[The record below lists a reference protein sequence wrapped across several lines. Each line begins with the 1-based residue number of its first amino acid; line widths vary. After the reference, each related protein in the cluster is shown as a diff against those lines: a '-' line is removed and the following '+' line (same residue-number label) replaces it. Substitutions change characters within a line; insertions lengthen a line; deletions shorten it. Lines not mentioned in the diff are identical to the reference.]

1 MRSSTLLALAL
12 PFALSLVGCAAPADE
27 AVDEAAE
34 STESDLSTANLVGK
48 HYAVTGT
55 FVIRDV
61 PSMANRDPKQTVLGD
76 GALELRITRTFKGGV
91 SGFIGNHF
99 DKIGGDVRVVYRT
112 ASGAK
117 RVVSIDDESF
127 EPEARGYGPFVDV
140 ANVTSNVS
148 VGVVISDFGRRR
160 MISSEI
166 NVPAPRG
173 REILFVP
180 KTTTGPF

>member
-1 MRSSTLLALAL
+1 MRPSILLAL
-12 PFALSLVGCAAPADE
+12 ALSLVGCAAPADE
-27 AVDEAAE
+27 AADETAE
-34 STESDLSTANLVGK
+34 SSESDLSTANLVGK
-48 HYAVTGT
+48 HYTVAGT
-55 FVIRDV
+55 FIIRDL
-61 PSMANRDPKQTVLGD
+61 PSMADRDPKRTVLGD
-76 GALELRITRTFKGGV
+76 GGLELRITRTFKGGV

-117 RVVSIDDESF
+117 RVASVDDESF

-140 ANVTSNVS
+140 ANVSSNVS
-148 VGVVISDFGRRR
+148 VGVVISDFGRRK

-166 NVPAPRG
+166 NVPAPKG

>member
-1 MRSSTLLALAL
+1 MRSSILSVLALS
-12 PFALSLVGCAAPADE
+12 ALSLFGCAAPADE
-27 AVDEAAE
+27 TADEASE
-34 STESDLSTANLVGK
+34 SSESDLSTVSLVGK
-48 HYAVTGT
+48 HYTVTGT
-55 FVIRDV
+55 FIIRDV
-61 PSMANRDPKQTVLGD
+61 PSMADRDPKQTVLGD
-76 GALELRITRTFKGGV
+76 GGLELHITRTFKGGV

-99 DKIGGDVRVVYRT
+99 AKIGADVRVVYRT
-112 ASGAK
+112 ATGLK
-117 RVVSIDDESF
+117 RVATVDDESF

-148 VGVVISDFGRRR
+148 VGVVISDFGRRK
-160 MISSEI
+160 MIQSEI